1 MSSSNSKQ
9 GNTNMVDTPRIVI
22 SACQGHL
29 GKTTV
34 STGLCAALRE
44 QGVIVQPFK
53 KGPDYIDPSWL
64 GAAAQRSC
72 RNLDAF
78 MMSEEY
84 LSNSFWK
91 ACQGADLALIEGVMG
106 LHDSYDIEGRGSTAW
121 VARFFGAPVI
131 LIVNASRMT
140 RSVAA
145 MITGYQRFE
154 PETNIAGVILNN
166 VSLPG
171 HKRRLEAA
179 IERYCE
185 IPVVGCLPHHEDL
198 LMAEQHLGLLPY
210 RSTENA
216 DSVIPR
222 ISRIIKN
229 HLDLKSILAIAQ
241 KCDVAYVPPFK
252 TSVKQSQCVK
262 IGVVRDK
269 AFCFYYQANLDALY
283 DAGAQLV
290 FVDSLSDHTLPPIDG
305 LYIGGG
311 FPELFAKDLENNV
324 HLRQQILGGINN
336 GLPVY
341 AECAGLMYLCKGLRW
356 RNQRYEMV
364 GALPH
369 DVEMF
374 PQTQGHGYVVAE
386 VRRKNPWFRVGLN
399 VRGHQFHHSRLI
411 DTNKTPYVFCLKRK
425 RRKDTSNDGIV
436 HKSVFA
442 SYTHLHA
449 SSVPEWANA
458 FVSLALQRQQQ
469 SRAGSTAIP

>member
-1 MSSSNSKQ
+1 MSYSSSEQESNIVV
-9 GNTNMVDTPRIVI
+9 NIPRIVI

-29 GKTTV
+29 GKTTL

-44 QGVIVQPFK
+44 QGVAVQPFK

-64 GAAAQRSC
+64 GAAACRPC

-78 MMSEEY
+78 MMPEEY
-84 LSNSFWK
+84 LLNSFWK
-91 ACQGADLALIEGVMG
+91 TCQDADFALIEGVMG
-106 LHDSYDIEGRGSTAW
+106 LYDSYDLGGRGSTAW
-121 VARFFGAPVI
+121 VARFFGAPII

-145 MITGYQRFE
+145 MISGYQRFE

-171 HKRRLEAA
+171 HRKRLEAS

-198 LMAEQHLGLLPY
+198 SMAEQHLGLLPY

-216 DSVIPR
+216 DSVISR
-222 ISRIIKN
+222 ISRTIKKF
-229 HLDLKSILAIAQ
+229 LDLKSILAIAQ
-241 KCDVAYVPPFK
+241 KSDAACVPPFK
-252 TSVKQSQCVK
+252 TLVRKTRSVK
-262 IGVVRDK
+262 IGIVRDK
-269 AFCFYYQANLDALY
+269 AFCFYYQANLDALQNS
-283 DAGAQLV
+283 GAQLV
-290 FVDSLSDHTLPPIDG
+290 FVDALSDRNLPQIDG

-311 FPELFAKDLENNV
+311 FPELFADELENNI
-324 HLRQQILGGINN
+324 HLRGQILREINN

-341 AECAGLMYLCKGLRW
+341 AECAGMMYLCKGLRW
-356 RNQRYEMV
+356 RNLRHEMV
-364 GALPH
+364 GALPY
-369 DVEMF
+369 DAEMC

-386 VRRKNPWFRVGLN
+386 VIRKNPWFSVGLH

-411 DTNKTPYVFCLKRK
+411 NTNDTHYAFRLKRK
-425 RRKDTSNDGIV
+425 RRKDSANDGIV
-436 HKSVFA
+436 HKNIFA

-449 SSVPEWANA
+449 SSVPEWADV

-469 SRAGSTAIP
+469 SRSISPLRD

>member
-1 MSSSNSKQ
+1 MS
-9 GNTNMVDTPRIVI
+9 TPRVVI

-34 STGLCAALRE
+34 STGLCAAFRE
-44 QGVIVQPFK
+44 QGLIVQPFK

-64 GAAAQRSC
+64 GAAANKSC

-84 LSNSFWK
+84 LLNSFWK
-91 ACQGADLALIEGVMG
+91 ASQDADLALIEGVMG

-145 MITGYQRFE
+145 MVSGYQRFE
-154 PETNIAGVILNN
+154 PETNIAAVILNN
-166 VSLPG
+166 VSLSG
-171 HKRRLEAA
+171 HRRRLEAA

-198 LMAEQHLGLLPY
+198 LMTEQHLGLLPY
-210 RSTENA
+210 GSTENA
-216 DSVIPR
+216 YSVVTR
-222 ISRIIKN
+222 ISRMVKK
-229 HLDLKSILAIAQ
+229 HLDLKSILTIAQ
-241 KCDVAYVPPFK
+241 KANAAYVPPFK
-252 TSVKQSQCVK
+252 TSRKRKHSVK

-269 AFCFYYQANLDALY
+269 AFSFFYQANLDALH
-283 DAGAQLV
+283 DSGAQLI
-290 FVDSLSDHTLPPIDG
+290 FVNALSDRNLPKIDG

-311 FPELFAKDLENNV
+311 FPELYAKDLENNV
-324 HLRQQILGGINN
+324 GFRKQISQEIEN

-341 AECAGLMYLCKGLRW
+341 AECAGLMYLCKRLIW
-356 RNQRYEMV
+356 RNKHYEMV
-364 GALPH
+364 GALPN
-369 DVEMF
+369 DVEMCS
-374 PQTQGHGYVVAE
+374 QTQGHGYVVAE

-411 DTNKTPYVFCLKRK
+411 NTEHTPYAFHLKR
-425 RRKDTSNDGIV
+425 RRGTDSRKDGIV
-436 HKSVFA
+436 YKNVFA

-449 SSVPEWANA
+449 SSVPDWAEA
-458 FVSLALQRQQQ
+458 FVSLALKTQQR
-469 SRAGSTAIP
+469 SHSMSTLRA